1 MEGSTLGAI
10 ICAAFGG
17 IWGIVGAFGLPQPWR
32 AWVLGLSIT
41 VTTILIAAI
50 AMHHMTSQ
58 SSTFRG
64 DVYSAAVAFEV
75 VGIIATVWLLRR
87 LGRRQF
93 ILPAIGFVVG
103 LHFLGLWRATD
114 LFVFVWTAIGM
125 CVVAVIAASVPD
137 SSIDGV
143 LRRAIA
149 GLGLA
154 TVLWTASTFGLK

>member
-17 IWGIVGAFGLPQPWR
+17 IWGIVGAFGLPKPWR
-32 AWVLGLSIT
+32 AWVLALSIT
-41 VTTILIAAI
+41 VSTILIAAL
-50 AMHHMTSQ
+50 AMHHVPSQ
-58 SSTFRG
+58 SGTFRG
-64 DVYSAAVAFEV
+64 DVYWAAVAFEV
-75 VGIIATVWLLRR
+75 VGIIAAVWLLRR
-87 LGRRQF
+87 LRRRQF
-93 ILPAIGFVVG
+93 ILPVIGFIVG

-125 CVVAVIAASVPD
+125 CVMAVIAALVPD

-143 LRRAIA
+143 IRRAIV

-154 TVLWTASTFGLK
+154 AVLWTASTFGLK